1 MKIVIELNEKLVK
14 KVCEDM
20 MFEIEEGKEV
30 IVDYFENIGE
40 EELESILNI
49 KMLPTKSSLV

>member
-1 MKIVIELNEKLVK
+1 MKIVIELNEKMVK

-49 KMLPTKSSLV
+49 